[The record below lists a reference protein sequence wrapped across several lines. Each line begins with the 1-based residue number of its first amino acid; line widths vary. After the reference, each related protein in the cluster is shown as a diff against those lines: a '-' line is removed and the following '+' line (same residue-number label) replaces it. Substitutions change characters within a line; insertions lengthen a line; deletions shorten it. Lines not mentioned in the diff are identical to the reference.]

1 LALTAAPGPVTD
13 CGDRPDA
20 VIVFR
25 RPAFKLM
32 EVANMAG
39 LIHGLRRVA
48 GGAAIAG
55 LLCCAAQAEERF
67 SELRLDRLTP
77 EQQKMATMLT
87 TPPRNSGLNT
97 GPFNAYAR
105 SPGLGLLLLQ
115 VSDYVRFNSSL
126 PPRLSEFAIMIA
138 ARQWSQAYEW
148 RAHYPLAIKGGLDRQ
163 ILVDLGAGAR
173 PQGMKEDE
181 TALYE
186 FCTELYRDR
195 NVSDAVFKAAV
206 GKFGE
211 RGIMDL
217 IGIIGYYDL
226 VSMALIVQK
235 ENGKPGDEAPLLP
248 LTR

>member
-1 LALTAAPGPVTD
+1 
-13 CGDRPDA
+13 
-20 VIVFR
+20 
-25 RPAFKLM
+25 
-32 EVANMAG
+32 MAG

-55 LLCCAAQAEERF
+55 LLCGAAQAEDRF
-67 SELRLDRLTP
+67 SQLRLDQLTP

-105 SPGLGLLLLQ
+105 SPGLGILLLQ

-138 ARQWSQAYEW
+138 ARQWSQPYEW
-148 RAHYPLAIKGGLDRQ
+148 RAHYPLAVRGGLDRQ
-163 ILVDLGAGAR
+163 IIVDLAAGKR

-181 TALYE
+181 AALYD
-186 FCTELYRDR
+186 FCTQMYRDKD
-195 NVSDAVFKAAV
+195 VSDAAFKAARD
-206 GKFGE
+206 KFGE

-217 IGIIGYYDL
+217 IGIIGYYDIA
-226 VSMALIVQK
+226 SMALISQRTTGTQG
-235 ENGKPGDEAPLLP
+235 EEPPLVP

>member
-1 LALTAAPGPVTD
+1 
-13 CGDRPDA
+13 
-20 VIVFR
+20 
-25 RPAFKLM
+25 M
-32 EVANMAG
+32 EEAKMAS
-39 LIHGLRRVA
+39 LVHTLRCVA
-48 GGAAIAG
+48 GGAAIVG
-55 LLCCAAQAEERF
+55 LMCAAAQAQDRF
-67 SELRLDRLTP
+67 SELRLDQLTL
-77 EQQKMATMLT
+77 EQQKMATMLK

-105 SPGLGLLLLQ
+105 SPGLGILLLQ

-138 ARQWSQAYEW
+138 ARQWSQPYEW

-163 ILVDLGAGAR
+163 ILVDLGAGNK
-173 PQGMKEDE
+173 PQGMQEDE
-181 TALYE
+181 AALYE
-186 FCTELYRDR
+186 FCTQLYRDK
-195 NVSDAVFKAAV
+195 NVTDAAFKTAV

-226 VSMALIVQK
+226 VSMALIVQQTT
-235 ENGKPGDEAPLLP
+235 GVPGDEAPLLP

>member
-1 LALTAAPGPVTD
+1 
-13 CGDRPDA
+13 
-20 VIVFR
+20 
-25 RPAFKLM
+25 M
-32 EVANMAG
+32 EETKMAG
-39 LIHGLRRVA
+39 LIHTLRRVA

-55 LLCCAAQAEERF
+55 LMCCAAQAEERF
-67 SELRLDRLTP
+67 SQLRLDQLTP
-77 EQQKMATMLT
+77 EQQKMATLLK
-87 TPPRNSGLNT
+87 TPPRNSALNS

-138 ARQWSQAYEW
+138 ARQWSQPYEW

-163 ILVDLGAGAR
+163 ILVDLGAGTK

-181 TALYE
+181 AALYE
-186 FCTELYRDR
+186 FCTQLYRDKD
-195 NVSDAVFKAAV
+195 VTDAAFKAAV
-206 GKFGE
+206 DKFGE
-211 RGIMDL
+211 RGVMDL

-226 VSMALIVQK
+226 VSMALNVQRTT
-235 ENGKPGDEAPLLP
+235 GTPGDEAPLLP

>member
-1 LALTAAPGPVTD
+1 
-13 CGDRPDA
+13 
-20 VIVFR
+20 
-25 RPAFKLM
+25 M
-32 EVANMAG
+32 EEAKMVR
-39 LIHGLRRVA
+39 LIDTLRRVA
-48 GGAAIAG
+48 SGVAIAG

-67 SELRLDRLTP
+67 SELRLGQLTP

-105 SPGLGLLLLQ
+105 SPGLGILLLQ

-138 ARQWSQAYEW
+138 ARQWSQPYEW

-163 ILVDLGAGAR
+163 ILVDLGTGTT
-173 PQGMKEDE
+173 PHGMKDDE
-181 TALYE
+181 TALYD
-186 FCTELYRDR
+186 FCTELYRDKD
-195 NVSDAVFKAAV
+195 VSDAAFKAALA
-206 GKFGE
+206 KFGE

-217 IGIIGYYDL
+217 IGIIGYYDIA
-226 VSMALIVQK
+226 SMALIVQRAT
-235 ENGKPGDEAPLLP
+235 GKAGDEAPLLP